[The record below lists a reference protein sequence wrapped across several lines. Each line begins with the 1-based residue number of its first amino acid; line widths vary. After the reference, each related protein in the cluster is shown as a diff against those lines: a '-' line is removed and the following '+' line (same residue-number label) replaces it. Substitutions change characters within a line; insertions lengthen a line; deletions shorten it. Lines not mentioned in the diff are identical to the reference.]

1 MKKGSLCTCLK
12 SDIMVLDDILNNSQD
27 DEYERLWVL
36 VRLNK
41 HKTEFFFLSNFW
53 ITLRDLQ
60 VLGMM

>member
-41 HKTEFFFLSNFW
+41 HKTEFFFFRTS
-53 ITLRDLQ
+53 
-60 VLGMM
+60 G